1 MKLAKLNHS
10 SQPLRALLCGLMLL
24 SSATSWAQA
33 AYRCDDNGK
42 VVYQAAPCA
51 GGKAVN
57 AADKPSVDQK
67 TQAQAAA
74 EQERQ
79 NSKALARERAARQS
93 SMPKPSGAAGIEGY
107 KTTSMQE
114 REGVVKNKTKRT
126 KAHKKPKASKIVKP
140 KEPKKTPGKV
150 PNKAPKKST
159 TK

>member
-1 MKLAKLNHS
+1 LKLAKLNHCS
-10 SQPLRALLCGLMLL
+10 KPLRALLCGLALI
-24 SSATSWAQA
+24 SSQPLWAQA

-67 TQAQAAA
+67 AQAQAAA

-79 NSKALARERAARQS
+79 DAKALARERAARQS

-114 REGVVKNKTKRT
+114 REGVVKNKTKRS
-126 KAHKKPKASKIVKP
+126 KAHKKPKATKIMKP
-140 KEPKKTPGKV
+140 KEPKKS
-150 PNKAPKKST
+150 PKKPI